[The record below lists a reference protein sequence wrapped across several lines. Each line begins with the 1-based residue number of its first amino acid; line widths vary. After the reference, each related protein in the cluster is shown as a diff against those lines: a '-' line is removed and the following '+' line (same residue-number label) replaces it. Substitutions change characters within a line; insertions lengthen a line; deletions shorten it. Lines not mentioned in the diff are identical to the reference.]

1 MYPNASGGRRGITPA
16 RLVLALVIALSSFAG
31 YYFSSQKNEIT
42 GETQRVSL
50 TKDQEIS
57 LGLQSAPQMIQQ
69 YGGESADPKETALV
83 RQIGARLVQ
92 QSAARDSG
100 YRFEFHVLADPN
112 TINAFALPG
121 GQVFIT
127 QALLRRLRTRGELAG
142 VLGHEIG
149 HVVARHGA
157 EHLAKAK
164 LTNGLVGAVAVGSE
178 SQAAAQMAQAVAA
191 SVNMKYGREDE
202 LESDTLGVRLMAEAG
217 FDPRAMIGVMEVLGE
232 ASKGGARQPEFFST
246 HPNPENRIAKL
257 QALIQ
262 QKYPSG
268 VPKGMEK

>member
-1 MYPNASGGRRGITPA
+1 MYPNSGGRRGVTPV
-16 RLVLALVIALSSFAG
+16 RLILALVIALISVGS
-31 YYFSSQKNEIT
+31 YYFSTQKNEIT
-42 GETQRVSL
+42 GETQRVNL
-50 TKDQEIS
+50 TKDEEIA

-69 YGGESADPKETALV
+69 YGGESANPKETALV
-83 RQIGARLVQ
+83 REIGNRLVERT
-92 QSAARDSG
+92 AARTSG

-149 HVVARHGA
+149 HVIARHGA
-157 EHLAKAK
+157 EHLAKQK
-164 LTNGLVGAVAVGSE
+164 LTGGLVGAVAVGSD
-178 SQAAAQMAQAVAA
+178 SQMATQAAQAIAA
-191 SVNMKYGREDE
+191 TVNMKYGRDDE
-202 LESDTLGVRLMAEAG
+202 LESDALGVRLMSEAG
-217 FDPRAMIGVMEVLGE
+217 FDPRAMIGVMEVLAE
-232 ASKGGARQPEFFST
+232 ASKGANRQPEFFST

-262 QKYPSG
+262 ETYPSG
-268 VPKGMEK
+268 LPKGLEK